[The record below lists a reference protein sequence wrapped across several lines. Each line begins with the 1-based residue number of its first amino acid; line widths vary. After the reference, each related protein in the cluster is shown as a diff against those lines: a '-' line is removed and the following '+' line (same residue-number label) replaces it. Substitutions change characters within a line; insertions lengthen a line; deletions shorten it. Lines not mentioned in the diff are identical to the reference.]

1 MLQEEKVFSKLC
13 QEALWV
19 VGTEVLTVAVTLIQ
33 APVNK
38 QVLRSLKECHLALN
52 VFLGDSLS
60 AWLLLLHSQAMR
72 FTMVH

>member
-1 MLQEEKVFSKLC
+1 MLQEEKVFSELC

-19 VGTEVLTVAVTLIQ
+19 AGTEALTMPVTLIQ
-33 APVNK
+33 ASVNK
-38 QVLRSLKECHLALN
+38 QVLRSLKEHCLALK

>member
-1 MLQEEKVFSKLC
+1 MC

-19 VGTEVLTVAVTLIQ
+19 VGTEVLTVVVTLIQ

-60 AWLLLLHSQAMR
+60 AAAVAFFL
-72 FTMVH
+72 